1 MHQKHVENLKPQSE
15 DYNVDP
21 FEDSSAIFTGQE
33 FNFSVLL
40 GLLLASEL
48 GNEKYLNF
56 GNERLIEG
64 FIIQGYI
71 KAKY

>member
-21 FEDSSAIFTGQE
+21 FEDSSAIY
-33 FNFSVLL
+33 
-40 GLLLASEL
+40 LASEL